1 MTPPE
6 GAKDVSKSWVDL
18 TKDPNNLE
26 FGNVRR
32 AWVNLVMNADDTAV
46 RLAMNAA
53 AIDLA
58 KKIANDPSKVVIQS
72 VKEDPIGSTHHEAGT
87 LWMGPPGASITD
99 KDGRFHHINNAY
111 VAGPA
116 LFPRIGSANP
126 SLTATALA
134 RHTAQVIANSL

>member
-1 MTPPE
+1 
-6 GAKDVSKSWVDL
+6 
-18 TKDPNNLE
+18 
-26 FGNVRR
+26 
-32 AWVNLVMNADDTAV
+32 
-46 RLAMNAA
+46 MNAA

-87 LWMGPPGASITD
+87 LWMGAQGASITD